1 MRAVVTTLSFTL
13 PITDTAT
20 MPSIVMLCISL
31 NEQLRVQAI
40 TAIIVASSF
49 AFMHI
54 LKKILGLQLL
64 LDFQQLRALIPFMLV
79 AIVVMADSLDI
90 TDLVFIAT
98 TAVANN
104 FAKLLASLLADNSHN
119 LLVAAVVATDNKH
132 QLDYAKVKAD
142 KKDLKKQGNYQL
154 HHSHQCYPTSITT
167 FTRSITKDTRF
178 GSITATKLLE
188 TTVAIAATM
197 HIMHTNSNNNHIL
210 LAVVAIVTTHVE

>member
-1 MRAVVTTLSFTL
+1 MKELFAIAVIVMRAVVTTLTFTL

-64 LDFQQLRALIPFMLV
+64 LDFQQLRALVPFMLV

-132 QLDYAKVKAD
+132 
-142 KKDLKKQGNYQL
+142 
-154 HHSHQCYPTSITT
+154 
-167 FTRSITKDTRF
+167 
-178 GSITATKLLE
+178 
-188 TTVAIAATM
+188 
-197 HIMHTNSNNNHIL
+197 
-210 LAVVAIVTTHVE
+210 